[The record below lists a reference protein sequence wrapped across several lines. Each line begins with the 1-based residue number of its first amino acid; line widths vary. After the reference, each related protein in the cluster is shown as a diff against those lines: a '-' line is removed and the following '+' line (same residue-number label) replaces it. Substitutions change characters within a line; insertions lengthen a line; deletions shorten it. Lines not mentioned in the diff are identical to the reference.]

1 MIIADNYRSRIY
13 LQQLVI
19 NRLIPNIILILS
31 DKKVDASKVEIKNKK
46 KNIDLSKSIFDTIKT
61 ENLNFTELKTTT
73 INSAGVIN
81 ILKERE
87 ELIFVYSGH
96 GGTIIKKSIFK
107 TNKLLLHVHGG
118 YLPKFKGSTTN
129 YYSLIMDNELGSSSL
144 FLNEKIDEGPILI
157 RRKFKIKSKIQDFD
171 SYHDNYLRSKILIE
185 TIKKIRKEKKI
196 KLIHQKD
203 YGDMYFIIHPVLK
216 HIALSLLNIK

>member
-129 YYSLIMDNELGSSSL
+129 YYSLIMNNELGSSSL

>member
-107 TNKLLLHVHGG
+107 TNKLLL
-118 YLPKFKGSTTN
+118 TCARW
-129 YYSLIMDNELGSSSL
+129 L
-144 FLNEKIDEGPILI
+144 FAKI
-157 RRKFKIKSKIQDFD
+157 
-171 SYHDNYLRSKILIE
+171 
-185 TIKKIRKEKKI
+185 
-196 KLIHQKD
+196 
-203 YGDMYFIIHPVLK
+203 
-216 HIALSLLNIK
+216 